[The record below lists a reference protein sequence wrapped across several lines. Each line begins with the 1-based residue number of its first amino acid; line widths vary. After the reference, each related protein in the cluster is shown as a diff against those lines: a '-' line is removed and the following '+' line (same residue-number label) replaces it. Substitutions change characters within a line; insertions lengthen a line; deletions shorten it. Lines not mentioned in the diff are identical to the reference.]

1 MAKSGTLKDNA
12 TGEVIYPTT
21 LASNVYDA
29 NGNSIPSV
37 YATKTELSNYA
48 SQPVLLW
55 QNGSPNSAFSGG
67 TITLAD
73 SIWNYKTI
81 RIAYKP
87 MWCTYEQPI
96 EYKDFESKNDY
107 MNIYGL
113 NVDNNEN
120 MITSRN
126 VEFSNNTSVKF
137 HASYEYSGSTRGVN
151 NNRCIPIA
159 IYGIK

>member
-1 MAKSGTLKDNA
+1 MAKSGTLKDNV
-12 TGEVIYPTT
+12 TGEVIYPIT

-29 NGNSIPSV
+29 NGNAITSV
-37 YATKTELSNYA
+37 YATRDEVSK
-48 SQPVLLW
+48 PVLLW
-55 QNGSPNSAFSGG
+55 QNGNPNAAFSGG

-113 NVDNNEN
+113 NVDTNEN

-126 VEFSNNTSVKF
+126 IEIPNNTSVKF
-137 HASYEYSGSTRGVN
+137 HASYEYSGSSRGVN